1 MSATREKRDKESLA
15 PSQRIG
21 ELVGI
26 AVMSVGFWFF
36 AYHQAAHTGFFTS
49 AFGPP
54 EMFFVYGP
62 ILFAMLAP
70 LARALIGRRNPARPL
85 EATAN
90 LFSALSALWLLIIF
104 PFNFAHLADPL
115 PDGLRFLL
123 SWINNDIG
131 RVALIIELIVCPITA
146 IVAAWQYL
154 THLGRETTNPW
165 AHRGAHRAA

>member
-1 MSATREKRDKESLA
+1 MSVIKVKRDKELLA
-15 PSQRIG
+15 PPQRVG

-26 AVMSVGFWFF
+26 AAMSLGFWFF

-70 LARALIGRRNPARPL
+70 LTRALVGRRNPARPL
-85 EATAN
+85 EATSN
-90 LFSALSALWLLIIF
+90 LFSALSAIWLLIVF

-131 RVALIIELIVCPITA
+131 RIGLIFELIVCPITA
-146 IVAAWQYL
+146 MVTAWHYL
-154 THLGRETTNPW
+154 SHLGHESSNPW
-165 AHRGAHRAA
+165 AHRAA